1 VENIAGYFV
10 IVWVC
15 VTTLM
20 VYSAESSQH
29 DLEEFQAGSRELEA
43 ELETQL
49 EAAETK
55 NKELIATNSRL
66 SMEVDGLRV
75 SI

>member
-1 VENIAGYFV
+1 MTNV
-10 IVWVC
+10 
-15 VTTLM
+15 LM
-20 VYSAESSQH
+20 CSAESSQR

-49 EAAETK
+49 ESAENK
-55 NKELIATNSRL
+55 NKELVATNSRL

-75 SI
+75 SFILYICRMFSSNCLQ